1 MAEPS
6 DNAEQ
11 NRPKISA
18 CANDCLE
25 SFQKCLFSA
34 ASIHPRELSMVEDQL
49 ARFSSWA
56 NGIGVFAPGSASMD
70 HRLRYAPDVTG
81 VVIGLLESLNYRCQ
95 SLFKILISIIES
107 SNQDNANQGFQKG
120 LVDAASEISRLNKIS
135 NTIRRASKDTQALKA
150 SSFQIKDDEGNDV
163 EDILREHFKHH
174 ICDKFP
180 GLGEVLQDRLA
191 QTMLLRR
198 KRILY
203 RRYRQGSTTIKSQK
217 PEAEKPVELPN
228 AQSAA
233 SSKHSKTQRN
243 KPKDHNTRSRR
254 ALATPSQ
261 VKSAT
266 TLVPGN
272 FQKAAANP
280 SVVSASR
287 TVALGSHE
295 ALIFPPSPGLA
306 LKKRYE
312 QLKKQMNVTEHGAS
326 SLSEGLSE
334 KERVGLIDITCP
346 YCLHALPAQQVF
358 DDREWQNHVI
368 NDLDAYIC
376 LFEDCDQPDVLYSHS
391 DEWLSH
397 LQQHRRFWRCASH
410 RDLDP
415 FRSSAE
421 YIAHMRD
428 VHNSKLNDNQLRIM
442 ANRNSRKIP
451 KMFPS
456 CPLCGQDE
464 DEVNGCLEGHLAG
477 HLRSLALKSLPSYE
491 GEIPE
496 DITSDNDSIDI
507 SRPQSR
513 GTIRDMRQA
522 EDALSMDMLCSG
534 EFWELWNPDVPQDVG
549 VNFMGD
555 AHTELE
561 RATLFFDTYSYKGH
575 TSSPESD
582 PILQSMLSQK
592 RTSLDFRER
601 VTDELNKGDTQ
612 ASGPRFHSFE
622 VGTSLR
628 VIHKSK
634 VSQKGTQ
641 TQLNTI
647 IDDGEVVSQ
656 HGGVLSERNGYLVVT
671 IKYLQCS
678 EPGKLIC
685 EARYGGNV
693 SKFAFRAKQRVSDKT
708 MILDVPYDIPKSFE
722 LSIFSETGKIGRGQ
736 TVTFLSVELDVPW
749 IVSTNFLYGNV
760 HKFYKRKYAGTNKLQ
775 IGEISFEIS
784 WQLTDPRASETQ
796 DHDHGE
802 LAELSETNH
811 ISPSSQVPRV
821 SQALDDDQESS
832 EDERGAGQRPTVK
845 ERTPIIGGPSRERVG
860 RRSDRISAR
869 YSRPR
874 SPSVETEDEEARKQ
888 RLSYQLP
895 TQGIASRWP
904 MPPPSASPLSTQ
916 RKEKPESDPLP
927 RRKKGHTKR
936 DKKEWESD

>member
-1 MAEPS
+1 MVEPG

-11 NRPKISA
+11 TGPKISA
-18 CANDCLE
+18 CANDCLD

-34 ASIHPRELSMVEDQL
+34 ASIHPRELSMVEDQF

-81 VVIGLLESLNYRCQ
+81 VVIGLLESLNYR
-95 SLFKILISIIES
+95 LLKVLVSIIES
-107 SNQDNANQGFQKG
+107 SNRGNANEDFQKG

-203 RRYRQGSTTIKSQK
+203 RRYRQRSTIIRSQK
-217 PEAEKPVELPN
+217 TEAEKPVELPN

-233 SSKHSKTQRN
+233 SSKHSKTQKN
-243 KPKDHNTRSRR
+243 KPKEHTTRSRR

-334 KERVGLIDITCP
+334 KELVDLIEITCP

-358 DDREWQNHVI
+358 DDRRWQNHVI

-415 FRSSAE
+415 FSSSAE

-428 VHNSKLNDNQLRIM
+428 VHNSKLNDNRLRIM
-442 ANRNSRKIP
+442 ANRNSRKVP

-464 DEVNGCLEGHLAG
+464 DEVNGRLEDHLAG

-491 GEIPE
+491 GDIPE
-496 DITSDNDSIDI
+496 DITSDNDSIDV

-513 GTIRDMRQA
+513 STIRDMRQA
-522 EDALSMDMLCSG
+522 EDALSMDMLCSS
-534 EFWELWNPDVPQDVG
+534 EFWELWNPDVPQDAG

-561 RATLFFDTYSYKGH
+561 RGTLFFDTYSYKGH

-592 RTSLDFRER
+592 RTSAEFQER
-601 VTDELNKGDTQ
+601 MTDELREVDTQ
-612 ASGPRFHSFE
+612 ASGSRGLAFE
-622 VGTSLR
+622 DSTSLG
-628 VIHKSK
+628 VLHKNK
-634 VSQKGTQ
+634 RSQKGKQ
-641 TQLNTI
+641 TQLNMI
-647 IDDGEVVSQ
+647 IDDGEMDPQQQGVS
-656 HGGVLSERNGYLVVT
+656 SEGSGYLIVT
-671 IKYLQCS
+671 IEDLKCS
-678 EPGKLIC
+678 EEVSGELIC
-685 EARYGGNV
+685 EARYGDKASDV
-693 SKFAFRAKQRVSDKT
+693 TFRANQLVSDRT
-708 MILDVPYDIPKSFE
+708 MILEVPYDIPKSLE
-722 LSIFSETGKIGRGQ
+722 LKILSELVKGGGQ
-736 TVTFLSVELDVPW
+736 SVYFLGTVELDVRR
-749 IVSTNFLYGNV
+749 IISTDYTYSDV
-760 HKFYKRKYAGTNKLQ
+760 RKLFRWDDE
-775 IGEISFEIS
+775 IGEISFDIS
-784 WQLTDPRASETQ
+784 WQLMDPSASKTQ
-796 DHDHGE
+796 DPNFRDLG
-802 LAELSETNH
+802 ELSETNH
-811 ISPSSQVPRV
+811 ISPNSQVPRI
-821 SQALDDDQESS
+821 SQALDDNQESS
-832 EDERGAGQRPTVK
+832 EDDRSAGQRPTVI
-845 ERTPIIGGPSRERVG
+845 EETPTVGGPSRERLG
-860 RRSDRISAR
+860 RISDRISAR
-869 YSRPR
+869 SIRPR
-874 SPSVETEDEEARKQ
+874 SPSVETEDEEAR
-888 RLSYQLP
+888 REHLSHRFP
-895 TQGIASRWP
+895 APDITSRWP
-904 MPPPSASPLSTQ
+904 MPPPSPLPLSTR

-927 RRKKGHTKR
+927 RRKKGDTKR
-936 DKKEWESD
+936 DKKEWDSD